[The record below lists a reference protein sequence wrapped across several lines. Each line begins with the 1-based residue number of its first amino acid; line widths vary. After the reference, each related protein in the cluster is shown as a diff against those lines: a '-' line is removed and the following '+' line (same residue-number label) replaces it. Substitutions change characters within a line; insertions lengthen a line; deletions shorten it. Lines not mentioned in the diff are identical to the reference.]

1 METYGPTLE
10 LVDIINET
18 FARQV
23 INNTKEIGKLKQALA
38 ALNLELGILQNRFE
52 QHIDQKPDK
61 DIDIDI
67 FDDFEDETEEK

>member
-1 METYGPTLE
+1 MEAYGPTLK

-23 INNTKEIGKLKQALA
+23 INNTKEIGKLKESLA
-38 ALNLELGILQNRFE
+38 ELNLELGILQNRFE

-61 DIDIDI
+61 DIDIDL
-67 FDDFEDETEEK
+67 FDEFEDETEEK